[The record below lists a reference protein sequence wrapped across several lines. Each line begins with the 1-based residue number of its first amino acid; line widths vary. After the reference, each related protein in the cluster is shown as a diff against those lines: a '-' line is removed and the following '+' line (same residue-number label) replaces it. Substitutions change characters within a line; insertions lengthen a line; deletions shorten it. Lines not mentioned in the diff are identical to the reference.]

1 METTQISNHRK
12 YLLAHILG
20 NSSGMSYN
28 EKMMV
33 VENNLYNYIWKCP
46 ISIFIVGALELKFT
60 DGYQFDLETLKREFV
75 ELIEDLTG
83 FELTFTDFDWD
94 NISIEETRWGKKV
107 IGTDKSYMSEFF
119 EI

>member
-1 METTQISNHRK
+1 MENTQISNHRK

-20 NSSGMSYN
+20 NSSEMSYN

-94 NISIEETRWGKKV
+94 NISIEETSWGKKV
-107 IGTDKSYMSEFF
+107 VGTSKSYMSEFF
-119 EI
+119 EL